1 MIKPIKSQK
10 SIVKPLLFNDEWQ
23 TIKLQFSMDRIF
35 LLVIPVRQCVPI
47 NSFQSTGEM
56 GTGLGSIVPA
66 ALRPALNRRN

>member
-35 LLVIPVRQCVPI
+35 CRSSLLGNVSRLIPFRVQGKWEQGWV
-47 NSFQSTGEM
+47 QS
-56 GTGLGSIVPA
+56 SR
-66 ALRPALNRRN
+66 RP